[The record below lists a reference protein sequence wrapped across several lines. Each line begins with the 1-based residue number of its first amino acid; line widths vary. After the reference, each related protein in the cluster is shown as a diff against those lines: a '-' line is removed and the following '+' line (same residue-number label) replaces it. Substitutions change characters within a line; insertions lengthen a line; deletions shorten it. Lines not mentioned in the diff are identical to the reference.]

1 MQTNRI
7 FFLLLSFCISHAQVV
22 KQVDRRFERLSS
34 VPTDID
40 ANVTILFLGSN
51 QITEIKQTDF
61 NFKYPFLQEV
71 HFAKNNITN
80 VEDGCYNGTMI
91 NKINFHLNSL
101 DRIPDLCA
109 IGRTVEW
116 ISVARNNI
124 KTISPENISCLK
136 ALQHL
141 VIYSNPISTL
151 PDLMS
156 LLPSFNGLDIY
167 SSRPGDSSSIPLE
180 CDCGVA
186 WLKDFEGTL
195 EIHPTPCHS
204 PPSLV
209 NTEWSSITKS
219 HLMEI
224 CRESTFLYFT
234 MISSS
239 QQPQ

>member
-1 MQTNRI
+1 M
-7 FFLLLSFCISHAQVV
+7 
-22 KQVDRRFERLSS
+22 SS
-34 VPTDID
+34 
-40 ANVTILFLGSN
+40 
-51 QITEIKQTDF
+51 
-61 NFKYPFLQEV
+61 
-71 HFAKNNITN
+71 
-80 VEDGCYNGTMI
+80 
-91 NKINFHLNSL
+91 NSL

-136 ALQHL
+136 ALQQL

-156 LLPSFNGLDIY
+156 LLPSFKGLYIY
-167 SSRPGDSSSIPLE
+167 SSRLGDSSSIPLE

-209 NTEWSSITKS
+209 NTKWSSITKR
-219 HLMEI
+219 HWIEI
-224 CRESTFLYFT
+224 CRESIFLYFT
-234 MISSS
+234 LISSS
-239 QQPQ
+239 YQPL